1 MSAAAVT
8 AQNFRGVLCRR
19 CGKPVRIPEMVS
31 KRESAS
37 HHPQDSEDTQYHLVS
52 QVFVLRCRACQKESV
67 YALNQIVD
75 CSFTQ
80 VSPRAAQNPPRSSYQ
95 RARTNVFFLS
105 RTPGLIHGR

>member
-37 HHPQDSEDTQYHLVS
+37 HHPQDSGDTQYHLVS

-80 VSPRAAQNPPRSSYQ
+80 VSPAGGTKSAS
-95 RARTNVFFLS
+95 L
-105 RTPGLIHGR
+105 